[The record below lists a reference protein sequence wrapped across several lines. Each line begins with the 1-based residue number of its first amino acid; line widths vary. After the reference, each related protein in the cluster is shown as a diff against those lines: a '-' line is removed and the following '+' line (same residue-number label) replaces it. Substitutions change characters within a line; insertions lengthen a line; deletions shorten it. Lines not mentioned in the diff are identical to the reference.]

1 MVAAAVG
8 LPYQGMLPGGVGDHG
23 RATTTPATQPVLIR
37 LKFIYEYLFMKVW
50 YVKVHQ
56 GLPYQGMLPGEV
68 GVHGRVIGQPNLGD
82 GPAILTILASKLLTT
97 ILK

>member
-1 MVAAAVG
+1 
-8 LPYQGMLPGGVGDHG
+8 
-23 RATTTPATQPVLIR
+23 
-37 LKFIYEYLFMKVW
+37 MKVLF
-50 YVKVHQ
+50 VKVHQ

>member
-1 MVAAAVG
+1 
-8 LPYQGMLPGGVGDHG
+8 MLPGEVGDHG
-23 RATTTPATQPVLIR
+23 RATTTTPATQPVLIR

-68 GVHGRVIGQPNLGD
+68 GDHGRTIVIADRAPRS
-82 GPAILTILASKLLTT
+82 AIDQIRLNR
-97 ILK
+97 